1 MTRLLSR
8 RRPLVVVGLAAALLA
23 GAHASTAVPDRDADD
38 VAGVTALGRTP
49 YTGGTELAYDGSR
62 YLYAGSYDGITSRGS
77 KRGEGGVRV
86 FDTKGKAAKQ
96 VAFIACSG
104 NDNDV
109 EVVRPGLLA
118 IGWHTNSCGE
128 GHGLRLYDVKDPRRP
143 KPLGL
148 VKGLPSSHTI
158 SVHPDRRHVYV
169 SPGGLQNGGGVTSI
183 VDTADPRGP
192 KVVGTF
198 TPNPLGCHDLSFTTA
213 KQGRTLAV
221 CAGGG
226 EVQVWDVADPK
237 APRTIGRVVNPLIQ
251 FPHYAMVSPD
261 GGVLI
266 VNDEAFAAH
275 GCVAGASPHGAL
287 SFYDFTTPEAPVP
300 LGRFAPQRGAQPVGD
315 DVNGTP
321 SWCTSHQFNL
331 VPGTRKLVLAWFTG
345 GTSVIDYSDPLLP
358 VEYAHYLPEGANTYS
373 AHFFGGK
380 VYANDK
386 LRGLETLSVPGITS
400 AAPAPRDLPALL
412 PARPKLRLAD
422 LGPGS
427 RGPVSPGADGPELFC
442 RR

>member
-1 MTRLLSR
+1 MR
-8 RRPLVVVGLAAALLA
+8 RRRLVTLAVAAALLA
-23 GAHASTAVPDRDADD
+23 GTHQSTSASAEEVDA
-38 VAGVTALGRTP
+38 AGVTALGRTP
-49 YTGGTELAYDGSR
+49 YQGGTELAYDGKR

-77 KRGEGGVRV
+77 KRGTGGIRV
-86 FDTKGKAAKQ
+86 FDTKGKAARQ
-96 VAFIACSG
+96 VAFLPCSG

-118 IGWHTNSCGE
+118 VGWHTNSCGQ
-128 GHGLRLYDVKDPRRP
+128 GHGLRLYDVKNPAKPR
-143 KPLGL
+143 PLGL
-148 VKGLPSSHTI
+148 IGRLPSAHTI

-169 SPGGLQNGGGVTSI
+169 SPGGLANGNGITTI
-183 VDTADPRGP
+183 VDTLDPSAP

-213 KQGRTLAV
+213 KKGRTLAI

-226 EVQVWDVADPK
+226 EVQVWDVANPVK
-237 APRTIGRVVNPLIQ
+237 PVTIGRVVNPLIQ

-287 SFYDFTTPEAPVP
+287 SFYDFTRPEAPTP

-358 VEYAHYLPEGANTYS
+358 VEYAHYRAEGANTYS

-386 LRGLETLSVPGITS
+386 LRGLETLAVPGITS
-400 AAPAPRDLPALL
+400 ATPAPRDLPALV
-412 PARPKLRLAD
+412 PTRPKLRLAD
-422 LGPGS
+422 LGSAS
-427 RGPVSPGADGPELFC
+427 RGPVSPGADGPVLFC

>member
-1 MTRLLSR
+1 MR
-8 RRPLVVVGLAAALLA
+8 RRRLVTLAVAAALL
-23 GAHASTAVPDRDADD
+23 GGTHQSTSAVAEEVDSS
-38 VAGVTALGRTP
+38 GVTALGRTP
-49 YTGGTELAYDGSR
+49 YQGGTELAYDGKR

-77 KRGEGGVRV
+77 KRGTGGVRV
-86 FDTKGKAAKQ
+86 FDTKGKAARQ
-96 VAFIACSG
+96 VAFLPCSG

-118 IGWHTNSCGE
+118 VGWHTNSCGQ
-128 GHGLRLYDVKDPRRP
+128 GHGLRLYDVKNPAKPR
-143 KPLGL
+143 PLGL
-148 VKGLPSSHTI
+148 VGRLPSAHTI

-169 SPGGLQNGGGVTSI
+169 SPGGLANGNGTTTI
-183 VDTADPRGP
+183 VDTLNPSAP

-198 TPNPLGCHDLSFTTA
+198 RPNPLGCHDLSFTTA
-213 KQGRTLAV
+213 KKGRTLAI

-226 EVQVWDVADPK
+226 EVQVWDVADPVK
-237 APRTIGRVVNPLIQ
+237 PATIGRVVNPLIQ

-287 SFYDFTTPEAPVP
+287 SFYDFTTPEAPAP
-300 LGRFAPQRGAQPVGD
+300 LGRFAPRRGAKPVGD

-345 GTSVIDYSDPLLP
+345 GTSVIDYSNPLLP
-358 VEYAHYLPEGANTYS
+358 VEYAHYLAEGANTYS

-386 LRGLETLSVPGITS
+386 LRGLETLAVPGITS
-400 AAPAPRDLPALL
+400 AAPAPRDLPALV

-422 LGPGS
+422 LGSVS

>member
-1 MTRLLSR
+1 MRRRRLLT
-8 RRPLVVVGLAAALLA
+8 LAVAAALLA
-23 GAHASTAVPDRDADD
+23 GAHQSTSASAEEVDA
-38 VAGVTALGRTP
+38 AGVTALGRTP
-49 YTGGTELAYDGSR
+49 YQGGTELAYDGKR

-77 KRGEGGVRV
+77 KRGTGGIRV
-86 FDTKGKAAKQ
+86 FDTSGKAARQ
-96 VAFIACSG
+96 VAFLPCSG

-118 IGWHTNSCGE
+118 VGWHTNSCGQ
-128 GHGLRLYDVKDPRRP
+128 GNGLRLYDVKNPAKPR
-143 KPLGL
+143 PLGL
-148 VKGLPSSHTI
+148 VGRLPSSHTI

-169 SPGGLQNGGGVTSI
+169 SPGGLQNGGGVTTI
-183 VDTADPRGP
+183 VDTANPSAP

-213 KQGRTLAV
+213 KKGRTLAV

-226 EVQVWDVADPK
+226 EVQVWDVSSPT

-358 VEYAHYLPEGANTYS
+358 VEYAHYRAPDSNTYS

-386 LRGLETLSVPGITS
+386 LRGLETLAVPGITS
-400 AAPAPRDLPALL
+400 AVPAPRDLPALL

-422 LGPGS
+422 LGADS
-427 RGPVSPGADGPELFC
+427 RGPVSPGADGPVLFC